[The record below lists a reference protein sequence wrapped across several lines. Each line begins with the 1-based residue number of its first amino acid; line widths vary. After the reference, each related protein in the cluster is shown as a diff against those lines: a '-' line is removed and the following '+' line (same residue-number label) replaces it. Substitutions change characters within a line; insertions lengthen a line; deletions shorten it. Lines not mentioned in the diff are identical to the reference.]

1 VNDTKSRNFNEH
13 GLPPYLDM
21 QADLGYTK
29 HIGGLTATQQ
39 LLDFCQISADK
50 SLLNVGCGA
59 GGAITYIA
67 ENYRCSVTG
76 VDLKYNML
84 TSALKWAERKGIL
97 ARQAFSAADAQ
108 RLPFAAGSFDVVI
121 CESVNIFVPDQLQA
135 IREYIRVT
143 KPGGFVGLDEPI
155 LLGEPTPQI
164 TAALAKVV
172 GHALEPPKLWEN
184 LLEAGGLTNL
194 RKNTFSVDLHSESRN
209 QMGYFSLSDYLRL
222 IGRILR
228 SFIFSPYTR
237 NLIKDATTA
246 SPSEYMRYMGYGL
259 FVGQKSV

>member
-1 VNDTKSRNFNEH
+1 
-13 GLPPYLDM
+13 M
-21 QADLGYTK
+21 
-29 HIGGLTATQQ
+29 
-39 LLDFCQISADK
+39 
-50 SLLNVGCGA
+50 
-59 GGAITYIA
+59 
-67 ENYRCSVTG
+67 
-76 VDLKYNML
+76 
-84 TSALKWAERKGIL
+84 
-97 ARQAFSAADAQ
+97 
-108 RLPFAAGSFDVVI
+108 
-121 CESVNIFVPDQLQA
+121 
-135 IREYIRVT
+135 
-143 KPGGFVGLDEPI
+143 GLDEPI

-164 TAALAKVV
+164 TVALAKVV